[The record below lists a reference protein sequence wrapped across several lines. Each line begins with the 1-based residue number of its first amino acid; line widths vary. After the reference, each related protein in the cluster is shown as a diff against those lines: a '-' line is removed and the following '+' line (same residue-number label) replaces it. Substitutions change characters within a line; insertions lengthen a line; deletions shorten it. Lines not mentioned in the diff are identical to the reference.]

1 VPESDSQPP
10 VPWRTILASVGTVL
24 VALLVVLL
32 LKELSRILAWLVVAG
47 FFAVVLAPAVD
58 FCQHRL
64 RMRRGLA
71 TSVVFFGVLIV
82 FLAMLT
88 AFIVPVAH
96 QVTKFSNQL
105 PHYIEDARDGKGT
118 VGDLIK
124 KYDLDKKVEENQD
137 KIREAITGAGA
148 PALKAVRG
156 VFSTL
161 LAFITILVLTFL
173 MILRGPSLTAGF
185 LVLFP
190 ERHREKTAL
199 IAADAAKA
207 VSGYMLGN
215 FLISIVAGVSTYV
228 LLKLMGVPYPEVIA
242 LFVAFADLI
251 PLVGATLGAV
261 PTVGLSFVHSTT
273 AGIVAL
279 IFYVLYQQFENHV
292 FQPVIMSR
300 TVDVNPLTVL
310 VSVLVGV
317 ELFGFLGA
325 LLAIPAAG
333 IVQVVVRNLFD
344 PTTGR
349 LKKEPTIGEDEVPI
363 GEAAPEDAG
372 A

>member
-1 VPESDSQPP
+1 MRPEPAP

-24 VALLVVLL
+24 VALLILL
-32 LKELSRILAWLVVAG
+32 LLRELSRILAWLVVAG

-58 FCQHRL
+58 WCEHRL
-64 RMRRGLA
+64 HLRRGLA
-71 TSVVFFGVLIV
+71 TSLVFFSGLLLLVG
-82 FLAMLT
+82 MLT
-88 AFIVPVAH
+88 AFIVPVAN
-96 QVTKFSNQL
+96 QAQKFSDQL
-105 PHYIEDARDGKGT
+105 PHYIEDAKNGKGA

-124 KYDLDKKVEENQD
+124 RYDLDKKVKANQD
-137 KIREAITGAGA
+137 KIQKAVTGAGA
-148 PALKAVRG
+148 PALKAIRG

-161 LAFITILVLTFL
+161 LAFLTILVLTFL
-173 MILRGPSLTAGF
+173 MLLRGPGLTAGA

-190 ERHREKTAL
+190 ERHRERAAL
-199 IAADAAKA
+199 VAADAAKA

-215 FLISIVAGVSTYV
+215 FLISVVAGLGTYV
-228 LLKLMGVPYPEVIA
+228 MLKILGVPYPEVIA

-261 PTVGLSFVHSTT
+261 PTVGLSFIHSTT
-273 AGIVAL
+273 AGIVAV
-279 IFYVLYQQFENHV
+279 IFYVVYQQFENHV
-292 FQPVIMSR
+292 LQPTVMSR

-333 IVQVVVRNLFD
+333 IIQVVIRNLFD
-344 PTTGR
+344 PATGR
-349 LKKEPTIGEDEVPI
+349 LKKQPTVGEDEVPVT
-363 GEAAPEDAG
+363 DAG
-372 A
+372 AEGA

>member
-1 VPESDSQPP
+1 VPDTPPAQP
-10 VPWRTILASVGTVL
+10 VPWRTIFASVGTVL
-24 VALLVVLL
+24 VALLVVFLVR
-32 LKELSRILAWLVVAG
+32 ELSRILAWLVVAG

-58 FCQHRL
+58 FIERRF

-71 TSVVFFGVLIV
+71 TSIVFFAVLGLV
-82 FLAMLT
+82 LAMLT

-96 QVTKFSNQL
+96 QVTKFSDQL
-105 PHYIEDARDGKGT
+105 PHYIEDAKNGEGA

-124 KYDLDKKVEENQD
+124 RYDLDEKIEENRD
-137 KIREAITGAGA
+137 KIEEAISGAGA
-148 PALKAVRG
+148 PALKAVRS
-156 VFSTL
+156 VFNTL
-161 LAFITILVLTFL
+161 LAFLTILVLTFL
-173 MILRGPSLTAGF
+173 MLLRGPSLTAGA
-185 LVLFP
+185 LVLLP
-190 ERHREKTAL
+190 ERHRERAAA

-215 FLISIVAGVSTYV
+215 FLISLLAGLTTYV
-228 LLKLMGVPYPEVIA
+228 LLKVMGVPYPEVIA

-261 PTVGLSFVHSTT
+261 PTVGLSFIHSTT

-279 IFYVLYQQFENHV
+279 VFYVAYQQVENHLI
-292 FQPVIMSR
+292 QPVIMSR

-333 IVQVVVRNLFD
+333 IIQVVVRNLFD
-344 PTTGR
+344 PETGR
-349 LKKEPTIGEDEVPI
+349 LKHEPTIGEDEVPLSRVEP
-363 GEAAPEDAG
+363 EA
-372 A
+372 